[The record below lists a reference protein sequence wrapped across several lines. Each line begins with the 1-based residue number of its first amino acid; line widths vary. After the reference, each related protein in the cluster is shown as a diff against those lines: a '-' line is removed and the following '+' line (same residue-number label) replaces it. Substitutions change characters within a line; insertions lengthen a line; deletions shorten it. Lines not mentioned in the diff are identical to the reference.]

1 MRKDYATEGKH
12 RPIYVVY
19 LNSQRSHLD
28 TKASDAKVDAREPRV
43 LTCPGYFVSD
53 NGGVHTGDVYYVSTA
68 SDTPVI
74 FQTAGYILLV
84 SHEINSLHQ
93 EHLLTKQSRI

>member
-1 MRKDYATEGKH
+1 MWRVCTLRDHTD
-12 RPIYVVY
+12 I
-19 LNSQRSHLD
+19 
-28 TKASDAKVDAREPRV
+28 KASDAKVDAGEPCV
-43 LTCPGYFVSD
+43 LTRPGYFVSD
-53 NGGVHTGDVYYVSTA
+53 NGGVHTGDVYYVSSA